1 MTWAEEVLAGHPFV
15 VAHRGASAARPEHTL
30 AAYDLALKEG
40 ADGVECDVRLTRDGH
55 LVCVHDRRLDRTSTG
70 AGLVSTMTLAEL
82 RELEY
87 GAWHGSWRADGTHG
101 DTSLLTFDDLVSL
114 VLDWH
119 RPVKIFVET
128 KHPVRYGS
136 LVESKLL
143 ARLHR
148 YGIASPASADR
159 SRAVVMSFSAAAV
172 WRVRRAAPMLPT
184 VLLGRTARYLT
195 SGAATAVGATAV
207 GPSLPTLK
215 ESPQLAD
222 RAIAQGRAV
231 YCWNVDEYEDLD
243 FCREVGVA
251 WLATHHPGRTKAYL
265 HNGGVGEGGG

>member
-1 MTWAEEVLAGHPFV
+1 
-15 VAHRGASAARPEHTL
+15 
-30 AAYDLALKEG
+30 
-40 ADGVECDVRLTRDGH
+40 
-55 LVCVHDRRLDRTSTG
+55 
-70 AGLVSTMTLAEL
+70 
-82 RELEY
+82 
-87 GAWHGSWRADGTHG
+87 
-101 DTSLLTFDDLVSL
+101 
-114 VLDWH
+114 
-119 RPVKIFVET
+119 
-128 KHPVRYGS
+128 
-136 LVESKLL
+136 
-143 ARLHR
+143 
-148 YGIASPASADR
+148 
-159 SRAVVMSFSAAAV
+159 
-172 WRVRRAAPMLPT
+172 MLPT

-265 HNGGVGEGGG
+265 HTGGVGEGSG